1 MRPIMQNDAITV
13 TLLVTTCLEKLGVS
27 YFIGGSIA
35 STLYGMV
42 RTTQDSDIIADLQMA
57 HALRFVNALRDHF
70 YIDEMMIINAIHQRS
85 SFNIIHRSSMFKV
98 DIFLP
103 ADSYFTKMQFSRAK
117 QEVVSNDPELKAWVT
132 SPEDILLAKLSWYRL
147 GGNVSERQWRDVI
160 GILKVQKDNLDYA
173 YLASMAQRLNL
184 TDLFAKAKV
193 QAGLT

>member
-27 YFIGGSIA
+27 YFIGGSMA

-42 RTTQDSDIIADLQMA
+42 RTTQDADIIADLQMA
-57 HALRFVNALRDHF
+57 HALGFVNALRDHF